1 MSTIELGTE
10 VGVQQK
16 TAWLFKRNVQAVM
29 NRDKDE
35 KLNGDVHI
43 DETLVGGFSSAVGRS
58 TETKDVLMVAVEILP
73 DGRTGNLSLEHI
85 ESFKA
90 DELKFPILTII

>member
-1 MSTIELGTE
+1 
-10 VGVQQK
+10 
-16 TAWLFKRNVQAVM
+16 M
-29 NRDKDE
+29 NRDKKD

-43 DETLVGGFSSAVGRS
+43 NENLIGGFSSAVGRS
-58 TETKDVLMVAVEILP
+58 TETKEALMVAVEILP

-90 DELKFPILTII
+90 DELKFAIKKMVSNDEAIKTDAYHSYKN